1 MWSVPERLRGFA
13 TRHYVNPLYLFTFP
27 LLQRSVD
34 SRLTYLI
41 AKSLTSNIQQ
51 WRLHRAAHKSQ
62 VRGQGFLC
70 PAAVRARNG
79 YYQYR
84 WTWTVTIHTGFQT
97 QFENIFC
104 LLLFRSGTALMLLY
118 RRPCTISLCR
128 HNASSVYCR
137 RRATNSYFNSLIS
150 YLTT

>member
-1 MWSVPERLRGFA
+1 VNAPRYEVEAGMVFFASKAVRSVPERLRGFA

-84 WTWTVTIHTGFQT
+84 
-97 QFENIFC
+97 
-104 LLLFRSGTALMLLY
+104 
-118 RRPCTISLCR
+118 
-128 HNASSVYCR
+128 
-137 RRATNSYFNSLIS
+137 
-150 YLTT
+150 